1 MHAIA
6 CVSQKGGVGKTTL
19 ARLIAR
25 TFAAGEWRVKIA
37 DFNLKQLSSTVWAA
51 RRAEQ
56 NILPEIAAEATKVA
70 KAVLRDP
77 NFDLIVF
84 DGRPD
89 SHEATL
95 EIAQAS
101 DLVVV
106 PTGPTIDDM
115 EPQIRLAHELRSK
128 AVDSSRIVFVL
139 NRALD
144 SGVAVN
150 DARAFITGAGYR
162 VLDSFLQH
170 RTGYE
175 IAQNSGRAVNET
187 TFQSLN
193 DRADAVAQE
202 LVDLFEKVKR

>member
-19 ARLIAR
+19 ARLIAQ

-56 NILPEIAAEATKVA
+56 SILPEIAAEATKSA
-70 KAVLRDP
+70 KTVMRDP
-77 NFDLIVF
+77 SFDLIVF

-95 EIAQAS
+95 EIAQVS
-101 DLVVV
+101 DLVIV
-106 PTGPTIDDM
+106 PTGHSLDDM

-128 AVDSSRIVFVL
+128 GIDPSRIIFVL

-144 SGVAVN
+144 SGVAIS
-150 DARAFITGAGYR
+150 DARAFIAGAGYR
-162 VLDSFLQH
+162 VLESYLQH
-170 RTGYE
+170 RTSYE

-187 TFQSLN
+187 TFPSLN
-193 DRADAVAQE
+193 DRANAVAQE
-202 LVDLFEKVKR
+202 LIDLFEKVKR